1 MWGRQPETILLVGAI
16 ILHLLRRLAPFL
28 ALPSR
33 RNEVGTFP
41 DASIDG
47 TLPLDYDS
55 RTKCMTLT
63 YPAGKIARSGMTARL
78 RLCKPETATEAVWSA
93 WTDALVRLSRAR
105 ARARLAP
112 AYDDMVEL
120 QRASPAPR
128 PFAASLRHPP
138 RRDQGSQRQPLSL
151 GELTGLRLC
160 HGG

>member
-1 MWGRQPETILLVGAI
+1 MGGHKVSGSVGAAARDYS
-16 ILHLLRRLAPFL
+16 LGGRHYLASCYVRRLAPFL

-105 ARARLAP
+105 ARA
-112 AYDDMVEL
+112 
-120 QRASPAPR
+120 PR
-128 PFAASLRHPP
+128 S
-138 RRDQGSQRQPLSL
+138 
-151 GELTGLRLC
+151 GL
-160 HGG
+160 